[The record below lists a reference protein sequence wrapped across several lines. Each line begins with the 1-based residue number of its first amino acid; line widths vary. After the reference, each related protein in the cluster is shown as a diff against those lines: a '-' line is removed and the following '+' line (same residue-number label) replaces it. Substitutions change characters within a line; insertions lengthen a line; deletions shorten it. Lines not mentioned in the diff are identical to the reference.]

1 MYVRPKNFDEAI
13 ALMSEDTWSLL
24 AGGTDI
30 YPSIGEQRA
39 NASFIDLTNIRNLK
53 GITEHDSFWKI
64 GALTTWT
71 ELIQTKLPNG
81 FNALTQA
88 AIELSLIHI

>member
-13 ALMSEDTWSLL
+13 VLMSENTWSLL

-39 NASFIDLTNIRNLK
+39 NTSFIDLVNTEIK
-53 GITEHDSFWKI
+53 GGWRGRPLLTKI
-64 GALTTWT
+64 
-71 ELIQTKLPNG
+71 
-81 FNALTQA
+81 
-88 AIELSLIHI
+88 